1 MVQKKLEPQPSS
13 NSHNEDFNKKL
24 ENQRHDIRAKVIKR
38 MERKHSDRKMGA
50 VEALSQAV
58 ADLST
63 MTQESATTLNQLDQ
77 TFSQLSTGT
86 IEITDAANV
95 NASALDQLQAAASQ
109 ALNNSTLTYGKTDKI
124 KTLIIGFNTR
134 FNSLI
139 SGVRISLDSITRT
152 NANLKGLEQQS
163 DDISHVIAA
172 IIKTSDN
179 INLFALNASIEASR
193 AGEFGVGFAVVAD
206 EIRKLAEETEKNSVQ
221 IVKFLDE
228 FNAKISLVV
237 KDLGKNMTETT
248 ANNSNAVN
256 IVGRLAGSNVEIDFV
271 SNAAFV
277 TKENAIEQQ
286 SELENLASFASQI
299 ANSSSQAQ
307 VTIEQLKTAML
318 QQSKGLEAIN
328 ATTEDLY
335 SSVENI
341 KLGSFSADIAEEL
354 ATAAEELSAT
364 IEQSNATIQ
373 QITASIDQYS
383 QTSVEQSQTAEKMKE
398 RVEIMKVIVEANEA
412 SATKSVEKIN
422 SLDALLSEIK
432 TESIEIVDKINE
444 SLATNIS
451 SVSLLKE
458 TAENLGQL
466 TRVIGKLSN
475 FNTITH
481 ILAVSGR
488 IESAKAGE
496 KGETFAVVS
505 NNIRSL
511 VEESY
516 DQINEINDAIA
527 SIKIALTEIYDD
539 VFFSYN
545 NVKKE
550 VENAKTSIA
559 ELDDIKTDMAE
570 IIVKTA
576 EIQTASKESLKSMA
590 IINDNAEKIA
600 QAAEQSS
607 SAINQAA
614 GSVREQAQAMNN
626 IALAA
631 EEIAQ
636 QTDQL

>member
-24 ENQRHDIRAKVIKR
+24 ENQRHDIRAKVIMQ
-38 MERKHSDRKMGA
+38 MERKHSNRKMGA
-50 VEALSQAV
+50 VEALSQSV
-58 ADLST
+58 AELST

-77 TFSQLSTGT
+77 TFSQLSTGI

-95 NASALDQLQAAASQ
+95 NASALDQLQAAANQ
-109 ALNNSTLTYGKTDKI
+109 ALNNSTLTYEKTDKT
-124 KTLIIGFNTR
+124 KTLIRVFNTR

-139 SGVRISLDSITRT
+139 SGVRLSLDSITRT

-163 DDISHVIAA
+163 DEISHVIAT

-228 FNAKISLVV
+228 FNTKISLVV
-237 KDLGKNMTETT
+237 KDLGKNMAETT
-248 ANNSNAVN
+248 TNNSNAEI
-256 IVGRLAGSNVEIDFV
+256 IVSRLAGSNVEIDFV

-299 ANSSSQAQ
+299 ASSSSQAQ
-307 VTIEQLKTAML
+307 ATMEQLKTAML

-341 KLGSFSADIAEEL
+341 KAGSFSADIAEEL

-383 QTSVEQSQTAEKMKE
+383 QTSVQQSQTSEKMKE
-398 RVEIMKVIVEANEA
+398 RVEVMRVIVVANEA
-412 SATKSVEKIN
+412 SATKSVEKVN

-432 TESIEIVDKINE
+432 TESIEIVDKIND

-451 SVSLLKE
+451 SVNLLKE

-545 NVKKE
+545 NVKTE

-576 EIQTASKESLKSMA
+576 EVQTASKESLKSMA

-614 GSVREQAQAMNN
+614 GSVREQAQTMNN

>member
-24 ENQRHDIRAKVIKR
+24 ENQRHDIRAKVIMQ
-38 MERKHSDRKMGA
+38 MERKHSNRKMGA
-50 VEALSQAV
+50 VEALSQSV
-58 ADLST
+58 AELST

-77 TFSQLSTGT
+77 TFSQLSTGI

-95 NASALDQLQAAASQ
+95 NASALDQLQAAANQ
-109 ALNNSTLTYGKTDKI
+109 ALNNSTLTYEKTDKT
-124 KTLIIGFNTR
+124 KTLIRVFNTR

-139 SGVRISLDSITRT
+139 SGVRLSLDSITRT

-163 DDISHVIAA
+163 DEISHVIAT

-228 FNAKISLVV
+228 FNTKISLVV
-237 KDLGKNMTETT
+237 KDLGKNMAETT
-248 ANNSNAVN
+248 TNNSNAEI
-256 IVGRLAGSNVEIDFV
+256 IVSRLAGSNVEIDFV

-299 ANSSSQAQ
+299 ASSSSQAQ
-307 VTIEQLKTAML
+307 ATMEQLKTAML

-341 KLGSFSADIAEEL
+341 KSGSFSADIAEEL

-383 QTSVEQSQTAEKMKE
+383 QTSVQQSQTSEKMKE
-398 RVEIMKVIVEANEA
+398 RVEVMRVIVVANEA
-412 SATKSVEKIN
+412 SATKSVEKVN
-422 SLDALLSEIK
+422 SLDVLLSEIK
-432 TESIEIVDKINE
+432 TESIEIVDKIND

-451 SVSLLKE
+451 SVNLLKE

-545 NVKKE
+545 NVKTE

-576 EIQTASKESLKSMA
+576 EVQTASKESLKSMA

-614 GSVREQAQAMNN
+614 GSVREQAQTMNN